1 MNTLLKHINNGQPP
15 YQESLDASWAT
26 FEACI
31 SPDLKECWNNF
42 KPGMLGIQPDEIE
55 EVRKALH
62 DEDINVLSVQM
73 INWLCDTRNRHTKE
87 IIIDVFCDNLV
98 L

>member
-1 MNTLLKHINNGQPP
+1 MNTLLKHINNGQQS
-15 YQESLDASWAT
+15 YQDALDESWIT

-31 SPDLKECWNNF
+31 SPELKECWNSF
-42 KPGMLGIQPDEIE
+42 KPGMLGIQPDEVE

-62 DEDINVLSVQM
+62 AEDQGVLSVQI
-73 INWLCDTRNRHTKE
+73 INWLYDDKNSFTKD
-87 IIIDVFCDNLV
+87 IIIDVFCDCLV